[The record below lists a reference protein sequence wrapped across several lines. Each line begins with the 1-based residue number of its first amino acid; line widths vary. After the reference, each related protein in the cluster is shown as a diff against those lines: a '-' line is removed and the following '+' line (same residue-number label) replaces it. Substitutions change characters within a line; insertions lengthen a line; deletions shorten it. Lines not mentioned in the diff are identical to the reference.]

1 MRFRLIVALLLFS
14 ASLAG
19 FADPAPFDL
28 SGPTVEVRV
37 SRNGK
42 TLPISKVPNLNV
54 GDRLWIHPVL
64 PPGQS
69 VRYLMVVTF
78 LRGSTNPPPEKWFF
92 KAETWNKKVQDE
104 GIFVVVP
111 EGAQQAVVFL
121 APSTGGDFNTVRDA
135 VHSRP
140 GAFVR
145 ASQDLNQASL
155 DRARLDTYLDAVRTI
170 NDKDP
175 SKLKDASPLL
185 ARSLSIKV
193 DQDCLDKVVEQ
204 QAPCL
209 TQKQNELVLDDGHSL
224 SVTDA
229 LTTGASS
236 DLALQLSST
245 ARAGYGYYS
254 PYIASVMDI
263 AHIMEAVHTATY
275 QYIPALNIQH
285 NDAVDLKL
293 NTPPSFRNPKSVIVM
308 ALPAIDGG
316 HPPPLRPVDEKQIY
330 CLEKDKLV
338 LPVEG
343 APLAFATSYAHDMVL
358 RVKGK
363 DGKDVDI
370 PLKADAAKGGFA
382 ADTQEIADSKLGD
395 PLTGTLHG
403 FWGFEPYTGPTFHLQ
418 NAQTAKWELAP
429 ADKNALVVGRED
441 TLHLTSGNAT
451 CVDAVTA
458 KDAGGKEIAAT
469 WKMEKPDQLEV
480 KVPLTDATPGALTLV
495 VKQAGVKQPQE
506 IALHSLN
513 EAGNYKSFT
522 LNAGDQQ
529 GVLTGNRLDEVASL
543 EFKGIQFQPGKL
555 VNVANGD
562 ELTLA
567 ASASAISSLH
577 AGDHATA
584 HVHLKDG
591 RVLDVTANVVAARPK
606 VQLLS
611 KSVQGVVSAKDTH
624 ISLTDTD
631 EVPLNSKIVFSVK
644 AITPETFSPDEK
656 IEVATEDGAFH
667 TTLSVADG
675 TMTLQDA
682 KIALATVDLAKNFG
696 PSAFG
701 PLQFRPIDG
710 KGTTGDW
717 QPLANLVRLPVLQTL
732 QCPRSVSQPCSLTGT
747 NLFLLNAVA
756 SDPQF
761 TQGMQV
767 PDGFAGNVLQVPH
780 PTGASLYVKLRDDP
794 SAVNTAILP
803 PKIEP
808 QTAQAALP
816 PPPQQAPPPSA
827 PEQKKT
833 EPAPAPQPQTQQPST
848 DTPQENAA
856 PAPSSP
862 TPNPSTPAPPP
873 QTTQQPHP

>member
-1 MRFRLIVALLLFS
+1 MMPMRFRLIVALLFS
-14 ASLAG
+14 VSLAA

-42 TLPISKVPNLNV
+42 TLPIAKVPNLNV

-69 VRYLMVVTF
+69 VRYLMVVAF

-92 KAETWNKKVQDE
+92 KVETWDKKVQEE
-104 GIFVVVP
+104 GTFVVVP
-111 EGAQQAVVFL
+111 AGAQQAIVFL
-121 APSTGGDFNTVRDA
+121 APSTGGDFKTIQDA

-155 DRARLDTYLDAVRTI
+155 DRARLDAYLDAVHSI
-170 NDKDP
+170 NDIDP
-175 SKLKDASPLL
+175 AKLKDVSPML

-193 DQDCLDKVVEQ
+193 DQDCLDKALEQ

-209 TQKQNELVLDDGHSL
+209 TQKQDQLVLDDGHTL

-236 DLALQLSST
+236 DLAMQLSST

-263 AHIMEAVHTATY
+263 AHIMEGFHTAAY
-275 QYIPALNIQH
+275 QYIPALNIQR
-285 NDAVDLKL
+285 NDSVELKL

-308 ALPAIDGG
+308 ALPAVDGG
-316 HPPPLRPVDEKQIY
+316 HQPPLRPVDEKQVY

-358 RVKGK
+358 RVKAK
-363 DGKDVDI
+363 DGKDIDI
-370 PLKADAAKGGFA
+370 PLRANAAKGGFV
-382 ADTQEIADSKLGD
+382 ADTHSIDSSNLGD
-395 PLTGTLHG
+395 PISGTLHG
-403 FWGFEPYTGPTFHLQ
+403 SWGFEPYTGPAFQLQ
-418 NAQTAKWELAP
+418 NTQTAKWELAS

-451 CVDAVTA
+451 CVDSVTA
-458 KDAGGKEIAAT
+458 KDASGKEIATT
-469 WKMEKPDQLEV
+469 WKVEKPDQLEV
-480 KVPLTDATPGALTLV
+480 KVPLKDVAPGAITLV
-495 VKQAGVKQPQE
+495 VKQSGARQDAQ
-506 IALHSLN
+506 IALHSLS
-513 EAGNYKSFT
+513 EAGKYESFA

-529 GVLTGNRLDEVASL
+529 GILTGKRLDEVASL
-543 EFKGIQFQPGKL
+543 ELKGVPFHPGKL
-555 VNVANGD
+555 ANSTKGD
-562 ELTLA
+562 ELTLLA
-567 ASASAISSLH
+567 ANADATASLH
-577 AGDHATA
+577 AGDSSTA
-584 HVHLKDG
+584 QVRLKDG
-591 RVLDVTANVVAARPK
+591 RVFDVPASVVSARPK

-611 KSVQGVVSAKDTH
+611 KSVQGISTAKDTH
-624 ISLTDTD
+624 IALTDTN

-644 AITPETFSPDEK
+644 TITPENFSPDEK

-667 TTLSVADG
+667 TVLSVADG
-675 TMTLQDA
+675 TLTLQDT
-682 KIALATVDLAKNFG
+682 KIALGTVDLAKNFG

-701 PLQFRPIDG
+701 PLKLRPIG
-710 KGTTGDW
+710 VNGATGDW
-717 QPLANLVRLPVLQTL
+717 QPLASLVRLPVLETL
-732 QCPRSVSQPCSLTGT
+732 QCPRNTTQQCSLSGT

-761 TQGMQV
+761 AQGMQV

-780 PTGASLYVKLRDDP
+780 PAGASLYVKLRDDP
-794 SAVNTAILP
+794 SAVNTVILP

-808 QTAQAALP
+808 QTAQITP
-816 PPPQQAPPPSA
+816 PPA
-827 PEQKKT
+827 T
-833 EPAPAPQPQTQQPST
+833 APAPQPSAQPVTPEPQPPASAPQTATPPANAQP
-848 DTPQENAA
+848 Q
-856 PAPSSP
+856 P
-862 TPNPSTPAPPP
+862 TTTPA
-873 QTTQQPHP
+873 QTAQPHN